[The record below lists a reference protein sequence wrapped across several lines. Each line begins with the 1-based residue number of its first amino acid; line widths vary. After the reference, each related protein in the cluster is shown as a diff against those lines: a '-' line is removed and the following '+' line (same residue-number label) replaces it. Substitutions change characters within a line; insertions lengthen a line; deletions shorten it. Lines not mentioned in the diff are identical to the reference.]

1 MPTPYTRVFDV
12 LLASVEEDDWA
23 RVITEGDM
31 EILNQ
36 DLTMLLN
43 NAAEHFLYPRIDIDD
58 RDDTTMEFA
67 NELTFPEIY
76 VLSVLM
82 KYEWVKR
89 CVASWRVIKQQ
100 YHDNDFQK
108 ASEAN
113 HLEKLMK
120 LEQLA
125 KSEIKNVQNN
135 YARKK
140 YAFSDLAGGVV
151 VGSTIISNIV
161 DVTPLLIDDSIE
173 G

>member
-1 MPTPYTRVFDV
+1 MSTPYQSVFDA

-36 DLTMLLN
+36 DLIMILN
-43 NAAEHFLYPRIDIDD
+43 NAIENFLFPRIDIDA
-58 RDDTTMEFA
+58 RDDVQMEFT
-67 NELTFPEIY
+67 NTLTFAEIY

-108 ASEAN
+108 SSEAN
-113 HLEKLMK
+113 HLDKLMGLQK
-120 LEQLA
+120 LA
-125 KSEIKNVQNN
+125 KGESKTVQNN

-140 YAFSDLAGGVV
+140 FNYAEFTGGNVLEE
-151 VGSTIISNIV
+151 GSYLE
-161 DVTPLLIDDSIE
+161 VTPLLIDDSVE